1 MDLSSLDYRLISTI
15 ASVLMTLAWVAYLQ
29 LALAQYM
36 RANRPLLLIQHAHEN
51 DPSALCLFVNL
62 SKEPVHL
69 QTVIARVHSGDECTS
84 FRITN
89 YERITATEQHVQ
101 SKLRQGPI
109 QPGGYLILGSFA
121 DIMLGNQSEDED
133 SDKSTADRLSQI
145 DSLELCVAVVY
156 ASRKYHIGA
165 RRHFFLEHLGDKT
178 KIHAYSIFTEQLV
191 HRKQRSTVRAWV
203 NAGVEPLHEHE
214 ATNESQSQSGSSIKR
229 QQGHPKQTQSND

>member
-1 MDLSSLDYRLISTI
+1 MDLSSLDYRIISTI
-15 ASVLMTLAWVAYLQ
+15 ASVVMTLAWVAYLH
-29 LALAQYM
+29 LALTQYM
-36 RANRPLLLIQHAHEN
+36 RANRPFLVIQHAHEN

-69 QTVIARVHSGDECTS
+69 QAVMACVHRGDERTS

-89 YERITATEQHVQ
+89 YERITATEQNVQ

-109 QPGGYLILGSFA
+109 QPGGYLVLGSFA

-133 SDKSTADRLSQI
+133 SEKLTADHLSQI

-156 ASRKYHIGA
+156 ASKKYHIGA
-165 RRHFFLEHLGDKT
+165 RRHFFLEHLDGNT

-191 HRKQRSTVRAWV
+191 HRKHRRTVRAWV
-203 NAGVEPLHEHE
+203 NAGVDPWEEQDT
-214 ATNESQSQSGSSIKR
+214 ADESQSQSGSHIGK
-229 QQGHPKQTQSND
+229 KQS